1 MQCTKSLYLTPWLSY
16 MLGCYII
23 FYKFY
28 VATPLYRGL
37 TSCQQRPSTLSNSNF
52 TGAFKNK
59 NQVASIHVEQNKI
72 QIAYDSCSQI
82 LT

>member
-1 MQCTKSLYLTPWLSY
+1 MHKSPLPYPVVVLRAG
-16 MLGCYII
+16 MLHYI
-23 FYKFY
+23 YKFY

-72 QIAYDSCSQI
+72 QIAHDSCSQI